1 MKLNDK
7 LYNLRKK
14 NGYTQAELAEKLG
27 VSRQSVSN
35 WELGAIQPSTFRL
48 KKISELYS
56 VPLEVLIDDTVS
68 VQPHLE
74 STEDRKTES
83 ISSSEENNQKNR
95 QIKKIVVAT
104 VLGLILI
111 FTVVIATY
119 NIAAANFESEKEQT
133 QLEELENEEV
143 TIFPENGF
151 DFQ

>member
-1 MKLNDK
+1 MELNDK

-119 NIAAANFESEKEQT
+119 NIAAATFESEKEQT

-151 DFQ
+151 YFQ

>member
-1 MKLNDK
+1 M
-7 LYNLRKK
+7 
-14 NGYTQAELAEKLG
+14 
-27 VSRQSVSN
+27 
-35 WELGAIQPSTFRL
+35 GAIQPSTFRL

>member
-1 MKLNDK
+1 MELNDK

>member
-1 MKLNDK
+1 MELNDK

-74 STEDRKTES
+74 STE
-83 ISSSEENNQKNR
+83 ENNQKNR

>member
-1 MKLNDK
+1 MELNDK

-133 QLEELENEEV
+133 QLE
-143 TIFPENGF
+143 
-151 DFQ
+151 